1 MAWWTGYTG
10 QAVVQACQT
19 QLVAYD
25 TVMASSSYQR
35 CAHFMKERQV
45 SVTVR
50 VRASVQVP
58 IPNSMGTSHMYK
70 MAISKTIN
78 CYAQIPGTSLDI
90 PAENIISN
98 LTTFHV
104 LLPLSIGVMFKRFG
118 QLESIL

>member
-1 MAWWTGYTG
+1 MAGWTGYTG

-35 CAHFMKERQV
+35 FAHFMKQGQV

-58 IPNSMGTSHMYK
+58 IPNSIGTSHMYK
-70 MAISKTIN
+70 MAISDYKLL
-78 CYAQIPGTSLDI
+78 C
-90 PAENIISN
+90 SN
-98 LTTFHV
+98 TGY
-104 LLPLSIGVMFKRFG
+104 IFG
-118 QLESIL
+118 YTCRKYNF